1 LFDQQ
6 LGKLDQAANT
16 VRNAGGNDSLLR
28 ALEREADALRAEKKL
43 QLTTLYTDTSYPSA
57 EALRFMHAEGL
68 ITVEYSERRTMQDGS
83 AFDEYRVL
91 RLPSRRN
98 LWAAHFHLRSPD
110 DFAQDFTT
118 GHLKTWSQRR
128 MSSRLAA
135 VAGQRLHRGKL
146 TLEQARGIIPFH

>member
-1 LFDQQ
+1 
-6 LGKLDQAANT
+6 
-16 VRNAGGNDSLLR
+16 
-28 ALEREADALRAEKKL
+28 
-43 QLTTLYTDTSYPSA
+43 
-57 EALRFMHAEGL
+57 
-68 ITVEYSERRTMQDGS
+68 MQDGS